1 MTLREHNT
9 DHIGSLLMFVKD
21 KNSTGG
27 FEREKKYYTKIERS
41 IKNKKKE
48 DKLRLAML
56 QDNNGKRTEAVDI
69 NLKDIRHKQR
79 DMLKYYDVRIRE
91 RSEKV
96 AEVRQVL
103 REDVDTRKELTM
115 LRKAD

>member
-1 MTLREHNT
+1 MKSIEVRISEHETVRNTLIEQQQMTLREHT
-9 DHIGSLLMFVKD
+9 DHIASCLMFVKE

-56 QDNNGKRTEAVDI
+56 HDNNGKRTEAVDI
-69 NLKDIRHKQR
+69 NLKDIRHK
-79 DMLKYYDVRIRE
+79 
-91 RSEKV
+91 
-96 AEVRQVL
+96 
-103 REDVDTRKELTM
+103 
-115 LRKAD
+115 